1 MSVVSSTGVVRRLP
15 WGVVYAGVALTAAAT
30 LMIELALTRIFSVV
44 FYYHFAFLAISIA
57 LFGLGTGGVLSYL
70 LALRERTIWLRLGQ
84 ISALTAVV
92 VLLALGVILG
102 LGGGRT
108 TVSLALV
115 YAAASLPFLG
125 AGMVLSLAIA
135 ETMER
140 VERVYFFDLAGAAAG
155 CLLLIPFLNVLGGPG
170 AVVGSAVLFAAA
182 GAVWFSL
189 AGSVRGRAGSI
200 LLALLLVALILY
212 NKSTPVM
219 DVREAKGAPLPQEEM
234 ILWNSFSRVSVVPR
248 EGGPKKV
255 LIDADAIMPVP
266 RFDFD
271 RLTAED
277 AATLSSGGLGLPHV
291 LRPASKTLIL
301 SAGTGFNVARS
312 LAAGSKDITAVEL
325 NPLLTNSLMRN
336 RFRDESFGLY
346 FRPELRLHTEDSR
359 GFIRRSEEKFQII
372 QSAPASRSALGASA
386 LTESTLFTVESFTD
400 MLGHLTG
407 DGLLAVTRRGTEPPR
422 ESARLAALAREA
434 LARVGERE
442 AARHVLVVRDHA
454 GEALSDTV
462 LIARK
467 PLPPGDLAVAE
478 RAASAAG
485 AELLYTPGTVRETI
499 FRSLLLAP
507 DPQSIFSGYRY
518 DISPVSDDRPFFY
531 YMSKRMLPWNAPS
544 TPVEDPAVPLVIS
557 LLIVSAAAT
566 VVLLLLPP
574 LALGARLPGGRGV
587 AVFLLYFVWLGAAY
601 VLIQVG
607 LIQKLVLFLGHP
619 TYALAVV
626 VFSLLVSSGIG
637 SYWSRRFGSGLTE
650 RMPAILLMVAL
661 SLAVL
666 AVALAP
672 AIDAGAALP
681 LPLKVAITVLLIAP
695 CGFLMGMPFPAGLRL
710 LEAWHAPAIRWAWSL
725 NSAAS
730 VLGSCGAVFLALH
743 IGFRNTLLAGAAL
756 YLLALLSL
764 RMGERRLAR
773 GS

>member
-422 ESARLAALAREA
+422 AGPFSA
-434 LARVGERE
+434 
-442 AARHVLVVRDHA
+442 
-454 GEALSDTV
+454 S
-462 LIARK
+462 
-467 PLPPGDLAVAE
+467 
-478 RAASAAG
+478 
-485 AELLYTPGTVRETI
+485 
-499 FRSLLLAP
+499 
-507 DPQSIFSGYRY
+507 
-518 DISPVSDDRPFFY
+518 
-531 YMSKRMLPWNAPS
+531 
-544 TPVEDPAVPLVIS
+544 
-557 LLIVSAAAT
+557 
-566 VVLLLLPP
+566 
-574 LALGARLPGGRGV
+574 
-587 AVFLLYFVWLGAAY
+587 
-601 VLIQVG
+601 
-607 LIQKLVLFLGHP
+607 
-619 TYALAVV
+619 
-626 VFSLLVSSGIG
+626 
-637 SYWSRRFGSGLTE
+637 
-650 RMPAILLMVAL
+650 
-661 SLAVL
+661 
-666 AVALAP
+666 
-672 AIDAGAALP
+672 
-681 LPLKVAITVLLIAP
+681 
-695 CGFLMGMPFPAGLRL
+695 
-710 LEAWHAPAIRWAWSL
+710 
-725 NSAAS
+725 
-730 VLGSCGAVFLALH
+730 
-743 IGFRNTLLAGAAL
+743 
-756 YLLALLSL
+756 
-764 RMGERRLAR
+764 
-773 GS
+773 

>member
-1 MSVVSSTGVVRRLP
+1 VRRLS

-30 LMIELALTRIFSVV
+30 LMLELALTRIFSVV

-57 LFGLGTGGVLSYL
+57 LFGLGAGGVLSYL
-70 LALRERTIWLRLGQ
+70 LALPKGVIWTRLGQ
-84 ISALTAVV
+84 ISSLTSVVV
-92 VLLALGVILG
+92 VLALAIILG
-102 LGGGRT
+102 MGGGRT
-108 TVSLALV
+108 PVSLVLV

-170 AVVGSAVLFAAA
+170 SVVGAAVLFASA
-182 GAVWFSL
+182 GAVWFGL
-189 AGSVRGRAGSI
+189 AGSIRGRAGSI
-200 LLALLLVALILY
+200 LLALILVALILY

-219 DVREAKGAPLPQEEM
+219 DVKGAKGVPLPSEEL

-255 LIDADAIMPVP
+255 MIDADAMMLIP
-266 RFDFD
+266 RYDFD
-271 RLTAED
+271 RLTPED
-277 AATLSSGGLGLPHV
+277 AEQLSSGGLGLPHV
-291 LRPASKTLIL
+291 LRPGAKTLIL

-325 NPLLTNSLMRN
+325 NPLLTNSIMRN

-346 FRPELRLHTEDSR
+346 YRPELRLHTEDSR

-372 QSAPASRSALGASA
+372 QSSPASRSALGASA

-422 ESARLAALAREA
+422 ESARLVALAREA

-442 AARHVLVVRDHA
+442 AARHVLVVREKA
-454 GEALSDTV
+454 GDAWADTV
-462 LIARK
+462 IVARK
-467 PLPPGDLAVAE
+467 PLSNLSLVQTQQ
-478 RAASAAG
+478 AAANGSL
-485 AELLYTPGTVRETI
+485 EILYAPGTPRESV
-499 FRSLLLAP
+499 FRSILLAQ
-507 DPQSIFSGYRY
+507 DPRAIFDSYPY

-531 YMSKRMLPWNAPS
+531 YLSKRVLPWNSAATPS
-544 TPVEDPAVPLVIS
+544 EDPAVPLVVS

-566 VVLLLLPP
+566 IVLLLLPP
-574 LALGARLPGGRGV
+574 LVLGARLPKEKGV
-587 AVFLLYFVWLGAAY
+587 PIFLLYFVWLGVAY
-601 VLIQVG
+601 VLTQVG

-626 VFSLLVSSGIG
+626 VFSLLVFSGVG
-637 SYWSRRFGSGLTE
+637 SYWSRRFGQGLTA
-650 RMPAILLMVAL
+650 RVPTILLMVAF

-681 LPLKVAITVLLIAP
+681 LPLKVAITVLLISP

-743 IGFRNTLLAGAAL
+743 IGFRNTLLVGASL

-764 RMGERRLAR
+764 RMGERRMTKV
-773 GS
+773 S